1 MASLVN
7 DVNTLS
13 CWKSTVMKKHEVYV
27 CMPPLGTH
35 WKNKLSGVSGVT
47 TAEKRFILLDLF
59 GDKHNIGAIEL
70 ARNYKF
76 LDGTPITKETLNAHR
91 LYNIIDW
98 MHLES
103 KSTENY
109 WAFYIDIKKYGVSKT
124 ANSLVHTIYGDVLA
138 NNIGIK
144 HGGGDFLV
152 CADVN
157 GRPDFMNV
165 KLINGNLFSY
175 QYDMRSFPGFI
186 KDDIKIE
193 KMSEPKS
200 ILNEDEVSKV
210 YTVDYLKQTYGHIL
224 ELLAITIL
232 QSLYLQ
238 VLQEEDDNELVDKLL
253 TTSQMKYGTVSDVTS
268 SSIASCGSGGIFL
281 QSGVKLYIRVCI
293 LKNSKLAISLQ
304 IYSKSKLI
312 KNYLIS
318 NNMSLC
324 LQSLNDIMYNKDI
337 YKRNIDKFMSY
348 LDTSKITSTNIRSLK
363 YHLGSESIDKLVGMA
378 MQTYKKYI
386 FL

>member
-1 MASLVN
+1 
-7 DVNTLS
+7 
-13 CWKSTVMKKHEVYV
+13 
-27 CMPPLGTH
+27 MPPLGTH

-47 TAEKRFILLDLF
+47 TAEKRFILSDLF
-59 GDKHNIGAIEL
+59 GDEHNIGAIEL
-70 ARNYKF
+70 ARNYRF

-91 LYNIIDW
+91 LHNIIDW

-103 KSTENY
+103 KSIENY
-109 WAFYIDIKKYGVSKT
+109 WAFHIDIKKYGIAKT
-124 ANSLVHTIYGDVLA
+124 ANSLVHTIYGDVFA
-138 NNIGIK
+138 NNIEVK
-144 HGGGDFLV
+144 HGSGDFLL

-186 KDDIKIE
+186 KDSIKID
-193 KMSEPKS
+193 KIIEPKS
-200 ILNEDEVSKV
+200 IVKEEEVSKI
-210 YTVDYLKQTYGHIL
+210 YTVDILKQRYGHIL
-224 ELLAITIL
+224 ELLAITML

-238 VLQEEDDNELVDKLL
+238 VLQETDNKDLVEKLL
-253 TTSQMKYGTVSDVTS
+253 TTSQMKYGTISDVTS
-268 SSIASCGSGGIFL
+268 SSISSCGSGGIFL

-312 KNYLIS
+312 KNYLICS
-318 NNMSLC
+318 SMSLC
-324 LQSLNDIMYNKDI
+324 MQAMNDIIYNIDV

-348 LDTSKITSTNIRSLK
+348 LDASKITSENVRSLR
-363 YHLGSESIDKLVGMA
+363 YHLGSDSIDKLVSMSIK
-378 MQTYKKYI
+378 TYREYI